1 MAETLLAILLVTTS
15 AKGSSI
21 VYRWPPS
28 PVASPRFGRAK
39 PDSEPSSLHLDNPW
53 RASHPSETPKN
64 PLKESPPL
72 PSDPEREWK
81 RPSTQR
87 DRSMSFS
94 SSGSHH
100 SSGQNSP
107 TKDILESH
115 SIEDEYNHLFGY
127 SSEFLANLLCPQ
139 RSMCHQKFE
148 LLVDDLAFIGHPVS
162 AEDDGAWRFKPEK
175 LKRFHFVMV
184 LDVPDPSSSAS
195 GNITKYFDI
204 IYEQIAFPVAA
215 VLFQEQVLSNFVE
228 EECDMLGSLK
238 DDCSAKGQEFSSY
251 MTMALEASSIAPA
264 MKTLYEALKSSSV
277 AYITIHDLHLEL
289 QLPPYLDVLLH
300 SEEENETECM
310 AAPDDDDYQVWG
322 QEMSFGYRLPS
333 LTAWK
338 SLLLLDD
345 GPEGADPYANLRR
358 SLIGTGDR
366 SLVEGL
372 IKFLDIASVTLSLA
386 DMASLLDWDL
396 ETQVFPTVRWLVHHR
411 RAKVVDIVHVGL
423 KTVFTLPPKFN
434 APLSQLTAE
443 FNQQFGQSG
452 VPPLPRL
459 LSTISTSS
467 SKQSDTHF
475 FASVVQ
481 TKDAIPL
488 YHDVVLWMLKRDML
502 ITLHLHIRIVATVR
516 LKERVK
522 IAAKGRSRDRKGSG
536 RKGQSKL
543 RNQLDTDADQPS
555 LSVPWLSL
563 SPKSSRRFPR
573 DQSAGGSRNSRLSE
587 LILHDDSDSEG
598 RRLEESETPESQEE
612 LDHGN
617 EDSDEASMIND
628 PGRATPLQR
637 RWLSAMSDGKDPA
650 LARRFEQISQ
660 YFDGRR
666 TDDEILY
673 RAEMSRRELREILHH
688 YDEYLQTFLHPSG
701 LLGPMLSY
709 ALSTASTYFH
719 LPVDEQEDK
728 DISEY
733 QRKYIT
739 WTANSAPSTSS
750 TSPTQSSPPSS
761 SASPE
766 RTKAL
771 NEVLSNDDL
780 YAILGVSK
788 SDNLDKLTLRR
799 AYLTRSKACHPD
811 KFPNNPDAT
820 YAFQKIAVAY
830 SVLSQPASK
839 RSYDTRSPFSK
850 YDAFSANPTHADN
863 TFRSIV
869 LSVFDDFLEG
879 DLEMIR
885 SLLKSITEINPSLS
899 MGDEGINSV
908 LNSLQRLRERAL
920 TCRTC
925 IYALHAELTR
935 LLELQHSFRQLSYF
949 DLLGRTRITI
959 QLTRV
964 TLSLPIALEKAIVE
978 QNMNYGH
985 NSDADAQTANHN
997 ADAILPRQVTLLIRG
1012 VDVVL
1017 EHMEGMLKKK

>member
-28 PVASPRFGRAK
+28 PVASPRFSRAK
-39 PDSEPSSLHLDNPW
+39 PDSQSSSLHLDNPW
-53 RASHPSETPKN
+53 RASHPSETAQD

-100 SSGQNSP
+100 SSGRNSP

-175 LKRFHFVMV
+175 LKVNDRGRESRIRRGSQTDRASSPSPPRPASSEKSPPAPNLWLQRFHFVMV

-204 IYEQIAFPVAA
+204 IYEQIAFPIAA

-228 EECDMLGSLK
+228 EECDILGSLK
-238 DDCSAKGQEFSSY
+238 DDCSAKGDEFSSY
-251 MTMALEASSIAPA
+251 MTLALEASSIAPA

-277 AYITIHDLHLEL
+277 AYITIHDLPLEL

-345 GPEGADPYANLRR
+345 GPEGIDPYANLRR

-396 ETQVFPTVRWLVHHR
+396 ESQVFPTVRWLVHHR
-411 RAKVVDIVHVGL
+411 RAKVVDIVHLGL
-423 KTVFTLPPKFN
+423 KTVFTLPPKFH
-434 APLSQLTAE
+434 APLSQLTVE
-443 FNQQFGQSG
+443 FNEQFGQSG

-467 SKQSDTHF
+467 SKQGDTHF

-502 ITLHLHIRIVATVR
+502 ITLHLHIRIVATLR

-522 IAAKGRSRDRKGSG
+522 FATKGRSRDRKSSG

-543 RNQLDTDADQPS
+543 RNQLDADADQPS

-563 SPKSSRRFPR
+563 SPKSARRDTR
-573 DQSAGGSRNSRLSE
+573 DPSVGGSRNSRLSE

-598 RRLEESETPESQEE
+598 RRREESETPESQEE
-612 LDHGN
+612 LDHGG
-617 EDSDEASMIND
+617 EDDEASMIND

-650 LARRFEQISQ
+650 LVRRFEQISQ

-688 YDEYLQTFLHPSG
+688 YDEYLQTFLHPS
-701 LLGPMLSY
+701 
-709 ALSTASTYFH
+709 
-719 LPVDEQEDK
+719 
-728 DISEY
+728 
-733 QRKYIT
+733 
-739 WTANSAPSTSS
+739 
-750 TSPTQSSPPSS
+750 
-761 SASPE
+761 
-766 RTKAL
+766 
-771 NEVLSNDDL
+771 
-780 YAILGVSK
+780 
-788 SDNLDKLTLRR
+788 
-799 AYLTRSKACHPD
+799 
-811 KFPNNPDAT
+811 
-820 YAFQKIAVAY
+820 
-830 SVLSQPASK
+830 
-839 RSYDTRSPFSK
+839 
-850 YDAFSANPTHADN
+850 
-863 TFRSIV
+863 
-869 LSVFDDFLEG
+869 
-879 DLEMIR
+879 
-885 SLLKSITEINPSLS
+885 
-899 MGDEGINSV
+899 
-908 LNSLQRLRERAL
+908 
-920 TCRTC
+920 
-925 IYALHAELTR
+925 
-935 LLELQHSFRQLSYF
+935 
-949 DLLGRTRITI
+949 
-959 QLTRV
+959 
-964 TLSLPIALEKAIVE
+964 
-978 QNMNYGH
+978 
-985 NSDADAQTANHN
+985 
-997 ADAILPRQVTLLIRG
+997 
-1012 VDVVL
+1012 
-1017 EHMEGMLKKK
+1017 